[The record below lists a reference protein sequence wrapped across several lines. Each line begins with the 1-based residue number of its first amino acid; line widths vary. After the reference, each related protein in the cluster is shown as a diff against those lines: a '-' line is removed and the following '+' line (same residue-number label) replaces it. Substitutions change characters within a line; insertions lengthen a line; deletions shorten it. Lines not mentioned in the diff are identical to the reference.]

1 MAQDDQFQQK
11 LAATAKVRPQ
21 SSNPSSRPS
30 GHKFEAIQERL
41 NRQVSHVDKVLRTDS
56 QPFSNEG
63 RASNGKPSNNDV
75 AYITRQSQPEPSNQ
89 MSRTPSYQR
98 SEMF

>member
-1 MAQDDQFQQK
+1 MSQESSLTQSAYFVRQVLTAYKFQQK
-11 LAATAKVRPQ
+11 LAATAKARPQ

-56 QPFSNEG
+56 QS
-63 RASNGKPSNNDV
+63 
-75 AYITRQSQPEPSNQ
+75 
-89 MSRTPSYQR
+89 
-98 SEMF
+98 